1 MYLVTSLSLPGFR
14 ALIYADIRCSA
25 NRVRTE
31 CVCALLTR
39 ARGTCVIYIISVC
52 VIYVVSG
59 ITGRQ
64 QTTGHQTLGP
74 PWQAHRSSSSAAP
87 SRLRVERPDP
97 RAVFVCVCER
107 WGCGKGRRARGHRKR
122 ACAFDP
128 RCGPPPRIPLGLAAV
143 RGGFGPVL
151 GRKAAAARPRLEAPV
166 AHKHARS
173 TPSVHNN
180 TSVNPT
186 SYSS

>member
-97 RAVFVCVCER
+97 RAVCVCVCVCER
-107 WGCGKGRRARGHRKR
+107 WGCGKGRRARGHLRGEMRKQRHVGGMPSNR
-122 ACAFDP
+122 AMSRLCRWRVRRPCARVFSSS
-128 RCGPPPRIPLGLAAV
+128 
-143 RGGFGPVL
+143 
-151 GRKAAAARPRLEAPV
+151 K
-166 AHKHARS
+166 RS
-173 TPSVHNN
+173 F
-180 TSVNPT
+180 
-186 SYSS
+186 

>member
-97 RAVFVCVCER
+97 RAVFVCVPVSHLFLPC
-107 WGCGKGRRARGHRKR
+107 
-122 ACAFDP
+122 
-128 RCGPPPRIPLGLAAV
+128 IM
-143 RGGFGPVL
+143 FGPQRTWHDCMLGAAQNFSHVHTCVCLCTCSVL
-151 GRKAAAARPRLEAPV
+151 
-166 AHKHARS
+166 RS
-173 TPSVHNN
+173 
-180 TSVNPT
+180 SVNP
-186 SYSS
+186 SPPPPPHPRP